1 VAIAEEEPDRVTF
14 AADPLTFPEMLYVVT
29 IAVAVKFTP
38 DLEALLIDTEAEE
51 GEKE

>member
-1 VAIAEEEPDRVTF
+1 VVSAEEEPERVTL
-14 AADPLTFPEMLYVVT
+14 AVEPLTFPEMLYVVT